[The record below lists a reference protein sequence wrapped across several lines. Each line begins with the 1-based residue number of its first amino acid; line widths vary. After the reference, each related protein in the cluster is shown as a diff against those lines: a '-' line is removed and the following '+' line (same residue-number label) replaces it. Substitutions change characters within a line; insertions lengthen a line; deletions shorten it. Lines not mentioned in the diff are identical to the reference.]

1 MQVGHAGEVVETGAL
16 SESDVLPAL
25 QPGAAVQEQDPI
37 VETGQSGFAPL
48 RQLWQRHGGAGEA
61 ATDWPACPFAV
72 DV

>member
-48 RQLWQRHGGAGEA
+48 RQLWQRHGGGGRGGNRL
-61 ATDWPACPFAV
+61 ACVPV
-72 DV
+72 CG